1 MTTANK
7 REKYLYKIMPYMRK
21 NGLSTLKMDDIAK
34 YMDISKAT
42 LYKHFQSKEEIVE
55 SVVYLYTNYIRGQEV
70 SADNSTT
77 FVQQFQHISE
87 QSLMLAAY
95 VSDIFLQDLLTLFP
109 ALHEKIML
117 AQKERNQQLKQFFVA
132 GIQEGVFNPVN
143 SDIFMMQD
151 ELVLRRLL
159 DPSFSIQ
166 YDITMKRSILDFY
179 QMKAHQMIS
188 PTHLSA
194 LDENAM
200 EVIVSTLI
208 QKLN

>member
-1 MTTANK
+1 MTAANK

-21 NGLSTLKMDDIAK
+21 NGLSILKMDDIAK

-55 SVVYLYTNYIRGQEV
+55 CIVNLYANYIRGQEV
-70 SADNSTT
+70 FADKNTS
-77 FVQQFQHISE
+77 FVQQFQNISE

-109 ALHEKIML
+109 ALHEKIMF
-117 AQKERNQQLKQFFVA
+117 AQKERNQQLNQFFVA
-132 GIQEGVFNPVN
+132 GIQEGIFNPVN

-166 YDITMKRSILDFY
+166 YDITMKRAILDFY
-179 QMKAHQMIS
+179 KMKAYQMIS
-188 PTHLSA
+188 PKHLSA

-200 EVIVSTLI
+200 ETIVSTLI